1 MLKRFILFA
10 TILLLFVG
18 NIGIRVFSHSCT
30 KEGVFTSYIFEN
42 HDACPSETKEIPPC
56 CKKEDPTNDGCCSD
70 FSALYKIDIDYDK
83 TDDFKTGFLVNAT
96 INNSFVFDNTRNII
110 HEATPIACF
119 IPPPCKPSGKLL
131 LIKKQVFQI

>member
-42 HDACPSETKEIPPC
+42 HDACPSEKKEMPPC
-56 CKKEDPTNDGCCSD
+56 CQKEDPKNDGCCSD

-96 INNSFVFDNTRNII
+96 INNSFVFDNTRSLI

-119 IPPPCKPSGKLL
+119 IPPPWKPSGKLL

>member
-10 TILLLFVG
+10 TILLLFIG

-42 HDACPSETKEIPPC
+42 HDACPSETKKVPPC
-56 CKKEDPTNDGCCSD
+56 CQKEDPNNDGCCSD
-70 FSALYKIDIDYDK
+70 YSAIYKIDIDYDK
-83 TDDFKTGFLVNAT
+83 TDDFKTGFSVNAT
-96 INNSFVFDNTRNII
+96 INNSFVFDNTRSLF

-119 IPPPCKPSGKLL
+119 IPPPWKPSGKLL

>member
-1 MLKRFILFA
+1 VLKRFILFA

-18 NIGIRVFSHSCT
+18 NIGIRVFSHSCS

-42 HDACPSETKEIPPC
+42 HDACPSETKEMPPC
-56 CKKEDPTNDGCCSD
+56 CKKEDPKKDGCCSD
-70 FSALYKIDIDYDK
+70 YSALYKIDIDYDK
-83 TDDFKTGFLVNAT
+83 TDDFKTAFSVNAT
-96 INNSFVFDNTRNII
+96 LNNSFVFDNTRNII

>member
-1 MLKRFILFA
+1 MLNRFILFA

-56 CKKEDPTNDGCCSD
+56 CKKEDPKNDGCCSD
-70 FSALYKIDIDYDK
+70 YSALYKIDIDYDK

>member
-1 MLKRFILFA
+1 VLKRFILFA

-18 NIGIRVFSHSCT
+18 NIGIRVFSHSCS

-56 CKKEDPTNDGCCSD
+56 CKKEDPKKDGCCSD
-70 FSALYKIDIDYDK
+70 YSALYKIDIDYDK
-83 TDDFKTGFLVNAT
+83 TDDFKTAFSVNAT
-96 INNSFVFDNTRNII
+96 LNNSFVFDNTRNII

-119 IPPPCKPSGKLL
+119 IPPPCKSSGKLL

>member
-30 KEGVFTSYIFEN
+30 KEGVFTSYVFEN

-56 CKKEDPTNDGCCSD
+56 CKKEDPKNDGCCSD
-70 FSALYKIDIDYDK
+70 YSSIYKIDIDYDK
-83 TDDFKTGFLVNAT
+83 TDDFKTGFSVNAT
-96 INNSFVFDNTRNII
+96 INNSFVFDNTRILF

-119 IPPPCKPSGKLL
+119 IPPPWKPSGKLL